1 MLMSYFT
8 DPSGLTSTG
17 NIVLQQLPKKIGG
30 EFPTSSEPTAE
41 AWGIYYKEGWDWV
54 RFGIVLFGF
63 VLSSGLFGIIWTVA
77 KDDIQEGFTISSW
90 WMTVG
95 ASLVSLVALS
105 TPPF

>member
-1 MLMSYFT
+1 MLMNYFT
-8 DPSGLTSTG
+8 DQNEVPLNGKKFLG
-17 NIVLQQLPKKIGG
+17 QVPKNIGG
-30 EFPTSSEPTAE
+30 DLTAV

>member
-1 MLMSYFT
+1 LMNYFT
-8 DPSGLTSTG
+8 DPNAVPLNGRKFLG
-17 NIVLQQLPKKIGG
+17 QVPKKIGG
-30 EFPTSSEPTAE
+30 DLTAV

-54 RFGIVLFGF
+54 GIGTVLFGF

-77 KDDIQEGFTISSW
+77 KNDIQGGFTISSW

-105 TPPF
+105 APPF